1 MSEIEFVVP
10 VNKPLKITADAVFS
24 MHDLYKHIRSWLD
37 EHKYVTF
44 EKEYRD
50 WMKEAGRSAS
60 IKLAPWKKV
69 DDYTK
74 FCIDIKIKFK
84 DLKEVETKSGILNK
98 GEVSVKFESFLE
110 KDYENRW
117 ENNFMTRFMRS
128 LNDHFFMADK
138 LNSYKK
144 ELLDDTYDVFNE
156 TKSFLG
162 LHRIQKP

>member
-1 MSEIEFVVP
+1 MAEIEFIIP
-10 VNKPLKITADAVFS
+10 PNKPLKVTVESVFS
-24 MHDLYKHIRSWLD
+24 MHDLYRHIRKWLD

-44 EKEYRD
+44 EKDYREVA
-50 WMKEAGRSAS
+50 KESGKSAA
-60 IKLAPWKKV
+60 IKLAPWRKV

-84 DLKEVETKSGILNK
+84 DLKEVETRSGILNQ

-117 ENNFMTRFMRS
+117 ENNFMTRFIRS
-128 LNDHFFMADK
+128 LNDHFFISDK
-138 LNSYKK
+138 LEGYKA
-144 ELLDDTYDVFNE
+144 ELRDDTYDLFNE
-156 TKSFLG
+156 IKSFLG

>member
-1 MSEIEFVVP
+1 MSEIDYVVP
-10 VNKPLKITADAVFS
+10 VNRPLKVTAESVFS
-24 MHDLYKHIRSWLD
+24 MHDLYKHIRRWLD
-37 EHKYVTF
+37 EHRYVTF
-44 EKEYRD
+44 EKDYRE
-50 WMKEAGRSAS
+50 WMKESGKSAA

-74 FCIDIKIKFK
+74 FCIDIKIKFNN
-84 DLKEVETKSGILNK
+84 LKEVETKSGVLNK

-128 LNDHFFMADK
+128 LHDHFFIADK
-138 LNSYKK
+138 LDTYKK
-144 ELLDDTYDVFNE
+144 ELLEETYDCFNE
-156 TKSFLG
+156 IKSFLG